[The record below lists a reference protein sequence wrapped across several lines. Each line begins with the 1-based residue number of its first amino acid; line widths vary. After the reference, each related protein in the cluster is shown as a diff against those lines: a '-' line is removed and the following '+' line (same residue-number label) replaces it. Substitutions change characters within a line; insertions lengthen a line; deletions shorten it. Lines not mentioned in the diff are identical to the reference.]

1 MTTEN
6 AETTNTSAA
15 VGAQGAAVAT
25 EKAAAKKI
33 ATSKKGTPKGQ
44 KSAKAAKPKPASASK
59 TKKATPVKA
68 TAKSPKAAKPE
79 EKGVR
84 AGSKTATILDL
95 LRRAKGA
102 SLAEIME
109 ATSWQAHSC
118 RGFISG
124 TLGKKMG
131 LTVKSEKRDDGTRV
145 YSIAK

>member
-33 ATSKKGTPKGQ
+33 ATSKKGAPKGQ
-44 KSAKAAKPKPASASK
+44 KSAKAAKPKPTAASK
-59 TKKATPVKA
+59 NKKATPAKA
-68 TAKSPKAAKPE
+68 TAKSPKAAKPDDT
-79 EKGVR
+79 GVR
-84 AGSKTATILDL
+84 AGSKTATILNL
-95 LRRAKGA
+95 LQRAKGA
-102 SLAEIME
+102 TLAEIME
-109 ATSWQAHSC
+109 ASSWQAHSC

-131 LTVKSEKRDDGTRV
+131 LTVKSEKREDGTRV